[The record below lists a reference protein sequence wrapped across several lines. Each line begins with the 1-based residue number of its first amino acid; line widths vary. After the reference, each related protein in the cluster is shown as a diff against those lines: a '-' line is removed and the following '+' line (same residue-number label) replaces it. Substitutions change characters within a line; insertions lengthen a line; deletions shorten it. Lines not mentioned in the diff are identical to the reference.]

1 MDQSFVKPPG
11 LFLPTPWHQDTCYYN
26 VGGHDLIRAWVCCDP
41 VPRNVSLEVVRGSH
55 RWNVT
60 YSPLAGRD
68 PEDDESAQ
76 RQLEAASAGAPM
88 LGAET
93 YKDWTYWSGVKDKT
107 LPAVPDIEAER
118 DSFDILG
125 WDYEPGDVILF
136 HGHVLHSALGN
147 VESQIPRRAHASLW
161 MGRDAHYL
169 HRIGQVIPD
178 PIDLYQHKPKTGQ
191 LLSDFPDVFPLA
203 WSPDEA

>member
-1 MDQSFVKPPG
+1 MRAKPLRSVTPDESAAFHRDGAVLIRGILAPEWIEAVEKGLETVVAKPDVLSENLGTLRVDQFPAARSSQLKRIIEESPVPEIVGSALQSPVRFYMDQSFVKPPG

-107 LPAVPDIEAER
+107 L
-118 DSFDILG
+118 
-125 WDYEPGDVILF
+125 
-136 HGHVLHSALGN
+136 
-147 VESQIPRRAHASLW
+147 
-161 MGRDAHYL
+161 
-169 HRIGQVIPD
+169 
-178 PIDLYQHKPKTGQ
+178 
-191 LLSDFPDVFPLA
+191 
-203 WSPDEA
+203 